1 MADQTESHSM
11 TRIPPADPE
20 TYTDETR
27 AFLQARENVLGFVP
41 NSMKVMARR
50 PSVGA
55 AFVALSDAVIYGPD
69 MTTPVILR
77 RMVQHIASY
86 AAGCLYCQAHTA
98 TIVASLSEDEQKMT
112 DIWEFET
119 NPLFSDSER
128 VALRFAM
135 QAASVPNLVTDETI
149 KEMRCHFTDDE
160 ITELLACVSVMG
172 FMNRWNDSLAT
183 TLEEG
188 PHAAA
193 EKTIGRK
200 GWQLG
205 QHV

>member
-1 MADQTESHSM
+1 M
-11 TRIPPADPE
+11 TRIPPADPDN
-20 TYTDETR
+20 YSDATR

-55 AFVALSDAVIYGPD
+55 AFVALSDAVIYGPE

-98 TIVASLSEDEQKMT
+98 KIVATLSEDDKKMT

-119 NPLFSDSER
+119 NPMFSEPER

-135 QAASVPNLVTDETI
+135 QAASVPNLVTDDTI
-149 KEMRCHFTDDE
+149 EEMRCHFNDDE

-172 FMNRWNDSLAT
+172 FMNRWNDTLAT
-183 TLEEG
+183 TLEDG
-188 PHAAA
+188 PRKVA
-193 EKTIGRK
+193 EQTIGLK
-200 GWQLG
+200 GWQVG
-205 QHV
+205 QHG

>member
-1 MADQTESHSM
+1 M
-11 TRIPPADPE
+11 TRIPPADPDN
-20 TYTDETR
+20 YSDATR

-55 AFVALSDAVIYGPD
+55 AFVALSDAVIYGPE

-98 TIVASLSEDEQKMT
+98 KIVATLSEDDKKMT

-119 NPLFSDSER
+119 NPLFSEPER

-135 QAASVPNLVTDETI
+135 QAASVPNLVTDDTI
-149 KEMRCHFTDDE
+149 EEMRDHFNDDE

-172 FMNRWNDSLAT
+172 FMNRWNDTLAT
-183 TLEEG
+183 TLEDG
-188 PHAAA
+188 PRKVA
-193 EKTIGRK
+193 EQTIGLK
-200 GWQLG
+200 GWQVG
-205 QHV
+205 QHG

>member
-1 MADQTESHSM
+1 M
-11 TRIPPADPE
+11 TRIPPADSE
-20 TYTDETR
+20 KYTDATR
-27 AFLQARENVLGFVP
+27 AFLQAREDVLGFVP

-55 AFVALSDAVIYGPD
+55 AFVALSDAVIYAPE

-77 RMVQHIASY
+77 RMVQHMASY

-98 TIVASLSEDEQKMT
+98 KIVNTLSENEQKMT
-112 DIWEFET
+112 NIWEFEF
-119 NPLFSDSER
+119 NPLFSESER

-149 KEMRCHFTDDE
+149 EEMREHFSDDE

-172 FMNRWNDSLAT
+172 FMNRWNDTLAT
-183 TLEEG
+183 TLEDG
-188 PHAAA
+188 PREAA
-193 EKTIGRK
+193 ERTIGQK
-200 GWQLG
+200 GWLVG
-205 QHV
+205 RHT

>member
-1 MADQTESHSM
+1 M
-11 TRIPPADPE
+11 TRIPPADPD
-20 TYTDETR
+20 TYSDATR
-27 AFLQARENVLGFVP
+27 AFLQAREDVLGFVP

-55 AFVALSDAVIYGPD
+55 AFVALSDAVIYGPE

-98 TIVASLSEDEQKMT
+98 NIVNNLSEDEQKMSN
-112 DIWEFET
+112 IWEFET
-119 NPLFSDSER
+119 NAMFSQAER
-128 VALRFAM
+128 IALRFAM

-149 KEMRCHFTDDE
+149 QEMRGHFSDDE

-172 FMNRWNDSLAT
+172 FMNRWNDTLAT
-183 TLEEG
+183 TLEEA
-188 PHAAA
+188 PREAA
-193 EKTIGRK
+193 EKTIGQK
-200 GWQLG
+200 GWQVG
-205 QHV
+205 QHG